1 MAKKQ
6 RTDRQ
11 VDEILDSLSGL
22 EQASPRPF
30 FYTRLQARM
39 SAETDMSAWGRAVAL
54 VSRPAVALAM
64 LVVFLLVNGYILFN
78 RVERDPLPAQESS
91 YQSLAVEHSD
101 IPALY
106 ASNP

>member
-1 MAKKQ
+1 MAQK
-6 RTDRQ
+6 RLTDRQ
-11 VDEILDSLSGL
+11 VDEILDSLSGM
-22 EQASPRPF
+22 EKAEPRPF

-54 VSRPAVALAM
+54 VSRPAVALGM

-91 YQSLAVEHSD
+91 YQALAVEHSD
-101 IPALY
+101 IPDLY
-106 ASNP
+106 VSNP